1 MLLIFLVF
9 LRHLWPS
16 RLWNAQ
22 NCWSKC
28 EPMFHHNSSH
38 CHIQDGLIELISLIF
53 HYSGWNG
60 AGSRR
65 HCAVGNGSEICSML
79 MHPGHVDFVPVLPSP
94 QLGLLWGASDDPWCG
109 AQGSH
114 PWPWTAMACHGSSYL
129 IMAPASWQTRA
140 LFEAAW
146 PGQCSRPMLRLCDFC
161 QKYGQS
167 ESWISRPIHVT
178 YVTRKC
184 SQSFIINHTCTS
196 IAYILITWKCVF

>member
-38 CHIQDGLIELISLIF
+38 CHIQDGLIELISLQWLKWSWQRTPLR
-53 HYSGWNG
+53 SGQWFWD
-60 AGSRR
+60 
-65 HCAVGNGSEICSML
+65 L
-79 MHPGHVDFVPVLPSP
+79 LHVD
-94 QLGLLWGASDDPWCG
+94 A
-109 AQGSH
+109 
-114 PWPWTAMACHGSSYL
+114 PWPCRFRTCTSLSSTRSPLGCQWRPMVWCTGQSSMAVNCHGSSYL

-167 ESWISRPIHVT
+167 ESWITRPIYIYVT

-184 SQSFIINHTCTS
+184 SQSFIINHNCTS